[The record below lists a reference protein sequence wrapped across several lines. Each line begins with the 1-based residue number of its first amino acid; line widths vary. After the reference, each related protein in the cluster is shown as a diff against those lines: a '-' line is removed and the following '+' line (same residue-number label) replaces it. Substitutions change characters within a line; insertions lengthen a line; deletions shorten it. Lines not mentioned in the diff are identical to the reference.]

1 MKPCHTTSN
10 QRTHYRNRE
19 TAKSQPS
26 KRLQPWLIPDK
37 THESEETR
45 STPARKLPIP
55 KMKKNR
61 FLAPPSSHQ
70 LVGTPDRLI
79 NRQRGTYRRRN
90 FQSSKT
96 YRRWVLKEPE
106 NKDKTKFGE
115 KTSFRR

>member
-1 MKPCHTTSN
+1 MKPCHTASN

-26 KRLQPWLIPDK
+26 KHLQPWLIPNK

-55 KMKKNR
+55 KMEKTDSLLNQ
-61 FLAPPSSHQ
+61 AHTNS
-70 LVGTPDRLI
+70 GTH
-79 NRQRGTYRRRN
+79 RRRN